1 MWQNDET
8 KYNKQICF
16 QSAMFMF
23 KVMFRMLRNPNEA
36 TPKSVLWKKSLKL
49 DVLKWMAILGVEGVK
64 GAAENKTCVAIR
76 DRDLLNSNPGC
87 HGGSKPNLA
96 VAETNLQ
103 KHFSSKLSYING

>member
-64 GAAENKTCVAIR
+64 GAAENKTCVICA
-76 DRDLLNSNPGC
+76 DPDTLLNKRTELISTCRNRNKFP
-87 HGGSKPNLA
+87 LA
-96 VAETNLQ
+96 NV
-103 KHFSSKLSYING
+103 KK

>member
-23 KVMFRMLRNPNEA
+23 KVLFRMLRNPNEA

-96 VAETNLQ
+96 VKAETFFEQ
-103 KHFSSKLSYING
+103 A